1 MTNEQFEKQV
11 RAILDSQI
19 KVRRTDKQ
27 KKDYIKKLKDGHQD
41 RLDLI
46 NKILKDYEQ

>member
-1 MTNEQFEKQV
+1 MTNEQFERQV

-19 KVRRTDKQ
+19 KTRRTDKQ

-46 NKILKDYEQ
+46 DRILKDYEK

>member
-1 MTNEQFEKQV
+1 MTNEQFERQV
-11 RAILDSQI
+11 REILDSQI

-27 KKDYIKKLKDGHQD
+27 KKDYIKRLKDGHQD

-46 NKILKDYEQ
+46 DRILKDYEK

>member
-1 MTNEQFEKQV
+1 MTNEQFERQV

-19 KVRRTDKQ
+19 KARRTDKQ

-46 NKILKDYEQ
+46 DRILKDYEK

>member
-1 MTNEQFEKQV
+1 MTNEQFERQV
-11 RAILDSQI
+11 RTILDSQI
-19 KVRRTDKQ
+19 KARRTDKQ

-46 NKILKDYEQ
+46 DKILKDYEK

>member
-1 MTNEQFEKQV
+1 MTNEQFERQV
-11 RAILDSQI
+11 RVILDSQI
-19 KVRRTDKQ
+19 KTKRTDKQ

-46 NKILKDYEQ
+46 DRILKDYEK

>member
-1 MTNEQFEKQV
+1 MTNEQFERQV

-19 KVRRTDKQ
+19 KVGRTDKQ

-46 NKILKDYEQ
+46 DRILKDYEK